1 LTELKQIFKGLLP
14 IVVLGCVS
22 CNDRTKSDAIFY
34 NGNIYTADSAFAT
47 VSAFAVKD
55 GKILATGTTEEILAD
70 YSAPEKTD
78 LKGQAVFPGFIDAH
92 SHFVGY
98 GRSLFQ
104 VNLYDCKTW
113 DEVVERVKTFASAHP
128 DELWIRG
135 RGWDQNKFPEKKF
148 PTNKELSD
156 LFPDRPVLLQ
166 RVDGHAAV
174 ANAKAL
180 ELGGVTAG
188 SAINGGKI
196 EVSGGVPTG
205 LLIDNAVDLVSNVIP
220 KARKADYGKWLKKAQ
235 DNCFAQGLTTV
246 SDCGLAYYDVKV
258 VDSLQREGALD
269 MKMYV
274 MLSDDGSTYTDY
286 VKERDRVLASGN
298 AELKGYYTGKG
309 PYKTQ
314 RMFVKGVKAY
324 ADGALGSRGACLK
337 KEYSD
342 QHGWVGFL
350 LSTPEH
356 FDSLAA
362 TLINTD
368 LQMCTHAIGDSGN
381 HVVLGVYGK
390 YLKGKNDKRWRIE
403 HAQVLDGIDFGAF
416 GLHSIVPSVQPTH
429 ATSDMY
435 WAGDRLGK
443 ERLKGAYA
451 YKQLLNEN
459 GWLPLG
465 TDFPVEDISPI
476 KTFYAAVAR
485 KDSKGFPDGGFQ
497 KENGLTREQ
506 ALRGMTTWA
515 AKACFLEKETGSIEK
530 GKFADFVVLDRNIM
544 SVAEDSIL
552 TTQVRFTYQNGKR
565 VFGR

>member
-1 LTELKQIFKGLLP
+1 LKQIFKGLLP
-14 IVVLGCVS
+14 IVLLGFAS
-22 CNDRTKSDAIFY
+22 CNNRTKSDAIFY
-34 NGNIYTADSAFAT
+34 NGTVYTVDSAFSN
-47 VSAFAVKD
+47 VSAFVVKD
-55 GKILATGTTEEILAD
+55 GKILATGSSEEMLEEYDAE
-70 YSAPEKTD
+70 EKID

-92 SHFVGY
+92 SHFAGY

-104 VNLYDCKTW
+104 VNLYDCQTW
-113 DEVVERVKTFASAHP
+113 AEVVEKVKAFASAHP
-128 DELWIRG
+128 DEQWIRG
-135 RGWDQNKFPEKKF
+135 RGWDQNKFPDKKF
-148 PTNKELSD
+148 PTNKELSE
-156 LFPDRPVLLQ
+156 LFPERPVLLQ
-166 RVDGHAAV
+166 RVDGHAAI

-180 ELGGVTAG
+180 ELGRVSG
-188 SAINGGKI
+188 SSGINGGKI

-220 KARKADYGKWLKKAQ
+220 KAGKADYGKWLKKAQ
-235 DNCFAQGLTTV
+235 ENCFAQGLTTV
-246 SDCGLAYYDVKV
+246 SDCGLAYYNVRV
-258 VDSLQREGALD
+258 LDSLQREGSLD

-286 VKERDRVLASGN
+286 MKERDRVLASGN
-298 AELKGYYTGKG
+298 SELKRCYTGKG

-381 HVVLGVYGK
+381 HVVLEVYGK

-403 HAQVLDGIDFGAF
+403 HAQVVDGIDFGAF
-416 GLHSIVPSVQPTH
+416 RLHSIVPSVQPTH

-443 ERLKGAYA
+443 ERMKGAYA
-451 YKQLLNEN
+451 YKQLLDEN

-485 KDSKGFPDGGFQ
+485 KDSKGFPEGGFQ
-497 KENGLTREQ
+497 PENKLTRKQ
-506 ALRGMTTWA
+506 AIFGMTFWA
-515 AKACFLEKETGSIEK
+515 AKACFLEQETGSIEK
-530 GKFADFVVLDRNIM
+530 GKYADFVVLDRNILT
-544 SVAEDSIL
+544 VPEDSL
-552 TTQVRFTYQNGKR
+552 LPTQVICTYLNGKQ
-565 VFGR
+565 VYKK